1 MFNKQTALYNRL
13 IFNQLVLFKNLNI
26 KKNLGL
32 KFKF

>member
-32 KFKF
+32 MFKF